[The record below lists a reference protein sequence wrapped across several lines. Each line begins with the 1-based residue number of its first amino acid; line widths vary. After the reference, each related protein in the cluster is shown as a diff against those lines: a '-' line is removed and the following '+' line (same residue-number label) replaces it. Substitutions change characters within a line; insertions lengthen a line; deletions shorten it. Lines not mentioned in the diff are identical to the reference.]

1 MLHQGRGSNFDHNN
15 SLMYEQHEFVPTASQ
30 QQQQQRLYRRTKK
43 KNVFQTKTVETIFSI
58 HNDWWKNARAKIITF
73 SDLCVVEI
81 DFY

>member
-15 SLMYEQHEFVPTASQ
+15 SLMYEQHEFVPTTTN
-30 QQQQQRLYRRTKK
+30 LYRKK
-43 KNVFQTKTVETIFSI
+43 MFPKKTVETIFSI
-58 HNDWWKNARAKIITF
+58 YNDCWKNARAKIITF